1 MKDLIDKYID
11 GEMTVAEQVAFEE
24 LLRSDAQLR
33 KEFMFRKDLNNA
45 INEDDVMNLRE
56 SMEEIMH
63 PNVPKRIPRPAFY
76 TILAAAMAIL
86 IVLGIFFFPLNQK
99 TNGKQFFT
107 EYYVTYPSSV
117 NTRAAADIPDRERIT
132 RKAFGYYEQQEFSK
146 AKEQFKE
153 LINTDKDN
161 HMAMFYLSISCVELK
176 DFSQAEKYL
185 NQLIKNPN
193 HIFWEQAYWY
203 LSLVYLQQE
212 EYEKA
217 KLLLQTIIKERY
229 SYASRAE
236 KILTQ
241 LD

>member
-1 MKDLIDKYID
+1 MKDLIHKYID

-24 LLRSDAQLR
+24 LLRNDAELR
-33 KEFMFRKDLNNA
+33 KEFMLRKDVDNA

-63 PNVPKRIPRPAFY
+63 PNFSKRIQRPAFY
-76 TILAAAMAIL
+76 TITAAAMAIL
-86 IVLGIFFFPLNQK
+86 IVLGVFFLPLNQK
-99 TNGKQFFT
+99 TDAKQLFT
-107 EYYVTYPSSV
+107 EYYVTYPSLV
-117 NTRAAADIPDRERIT
+117 NTRTATDISIREMIT
-132 RKAFGYYEQQEFSK
+132 REAFDYYEQQEFSK
-146 AKEQFKE
+146 AKKQFKE
-153 LINTDKDN
+153 LVNTDKDN
-161 HMAMFYLSISCVELK
+161 HMALFYLAISCVELE